1 MQAQARSSALRPSG
15 SENCYLQN
23 LYVPGDGAGNPLTQ
37 AAIAN
42 AMASS
47 CYYDKGKQ
55 PFRAGNK
62 PAKRGYRAGQRG
74 VPGAPAG
81 PVASA
86 LNFRSLEHSRQGA
99 NSALAKTRQG
109 NKAL

>member
-23 LYVPGDGAGNPLTQ
+23 LYVPGDGAGNHRTQ
-37 AAIAN
+37 AALAN

-47 CYYDKGKQ
+47 CYNDKGKQ
-55 PFRAGNK
+55 PFRAGSK

-81 PVASA
+81 PAAA

-109 NKAL
+109 SKAL

>member
-23 LYVPGDGAGNPLTQ
+23 LYVPGDGAGNHRTQ
-37 AAIAN
+37 AALAN

-47 CYYDKGKQ
+47 CYNDKGKQ
-55 PFRAGNK
+55 PFRAGGK
-62 PAKRGYRAGQRG
+62 PAKRGYRTSQRG

-81 PVASA
+81 PLASA
-86 LNFRSLEHSRQGA
+86 LNLRSLEHGRQGA

-109 NKAL
+109 SKTL